1 MSKSGETKMHRKF
14 SSFKEVNKKARISE
28 QQAIEDCSC
37 RSQLLYQ
44 NAIIIITTVSA
55 AFRFTFLSISLFSL
69 N

>member
-28 QQAIEDCSC
+28 QHTIEDCSG

-44 NAIIIITTVSA
+44 NAIIIITTVIVIVHIN
-55 AFRFTFLSISLFSL
+55 FCIHLSIQS
-69 N
+69 